1 MESLPLDLKHDIEQ
15 RAFKMNYD
23 AVVCQIP
30 TQKLKTSKLEL
41 EWSPGGVP
49 WRYGDEIYV
58 TISYQCYSKVNA
70 EEIMDELG
78 CYYIEYEYDD
88 DTYTLIWSGYKVW
101 SLLEYYKINMDIQL
115 SV

>member
-1 MESLPLDLKHDIEQ
+1 MDSLPLDIKHDIEQ

-23 AVVCQIP
+23 AVVSQIP

-41 EWSPGGVP
+41 EWTAGNVP

-70 EEIMDELG
+70 EEIMEEMDG
-78 CYYIEYEYDD
+78 YIEYEYED
-88 DTYTLIWSGYKVW
+88 DTCTLIWSGYRVW
-101 SLLEYYKINMDIQL
+101 ELLEYYNIDMDIQL